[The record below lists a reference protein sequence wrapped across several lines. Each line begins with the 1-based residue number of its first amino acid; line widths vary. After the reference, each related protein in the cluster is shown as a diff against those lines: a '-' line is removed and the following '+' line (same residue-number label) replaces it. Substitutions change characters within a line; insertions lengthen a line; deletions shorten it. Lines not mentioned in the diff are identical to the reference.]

1 MPETLRK
8 VNIIGHRNPDTDSIC
23 SALSYAWLKN
33 TLGPQIYEAR
43 RCGNLNR
50 ETAFVLK
57 RWGVEEP
64 ALITSVRPQVKDLE
78 YQQQKGI
85 DSEMSLYAAWNKM
98 REDHQDTLC
107 ITDDDDNL
115 KGLVTVKDIAN
126 ANMAIFDTDVLATS
140 RTSYRNV
147 LETLDG
153 TMVLGDPDEVIE
165 NGRVYVGTS
174 PEMMEDTIEAGDIVL
189 VTNRYETQHY
199 AVGSGA
205 ACLIIC
211 CDAPVTRA
219 LKAAAESHGCKIITT
234 PYDTYAATRLICMS
248 MPVRAIMLDND
259 IVEFSVNSTVEDVRK
274 VMSSTRHRF
283 FPVIGEDGKFDG
295 VITSANLLDIK
306 RKHVIL
312 VDHNEMAQSVDGLS
326 HAVILEIIDHHRI
339 GPIETTAPAMF
350 RNQPVGCTCT
360 IIKQMYDEAGVTPP
374 PHIAGLMLSAILSD
388 TLTFRSPTCTEVD
401 RLAAQELAGIVGV
414 DIDAYADEMFEAGAD
429 LTGRS
434 AEEVFH
440 GDFKVFSRGNARF
453 GVGQGSYMTEG
464 SRKAAE
470 ELVGPYLA
478 EAAKNED
485 LPIVM
490 YMFTDVKSQTTE
502 LLYFGDG
509 AEAVIRSAFGVEP
522 EEGMAVLPGVVSRKK
537 QMIPPIMA
545 AFERLSDE

>member
-1 MPETLRK
+1 M
-8 VNIIGHRNPDTDSIC
+8 
-23 SALSYAWLKN
+23 
-33 TLGPQIYEAR
+33 
-43 RCGNLNR
+43 
-50 ETAFVLK
+50 
-57 RWGVEEP
+57 
-64 ALITSVRPQVKDLE
+64 
-78 YQQQKGI
+78 
-85 DSEMSLYAAWNKM
+85 
-98 REDHQDTLC
+98 
-107 ITDDDDNL
+107 
-115 KGLVTVKDIAN
+115 KDIAN

-140 RTSYRNV
+140 HTCYQNV
-147 LETLDG
+147 IDTLNG
-153 TMVLGDPDEVIE
+153 TMVLGDPSDVIE
-165 NGRVYVGTS
+165 GGRVYVGTS
-174 PEMMEDTIEAGDIVL
+174 PEMMEDTIEPGDIVL

-219 LKAAAESHGCKIITT
+219 LKSSAESHGCRIITT

-248 MPVRAIMLDND
+248 MPVRAVMLDSG
-259 IVEFSVNSTVEDVRK
+259 IVEFSVNTTVEDVRK

-295 VITSANLLDIK
+295 VITSANLFDIN

-312 VDHNEMAQSVDGLS
+312 VDHNEMAQAVDGLT

-339 GPIETTAPAMF
+339 GPIETTTPALF

-360 IIKQMYDEAGVTPP
+360 IVKQMYDENGITPP

-388 TLTFRSPTCTEVD
+388 TLTFRSPTCTEQD

-414 DIDAYADEMFEAGAD
+414 DIDSYADEMFEAGAD

-509 AEAVIRSAFGVEP
+509 PRGPSSIAVARFFSRPWAALYSVATRVRRHPWTRHPAPTRCPRSP
-522 EEGMAVLPGVVSRKK
+522 RPSSCLPCPGTPPTSPWPWWTSRRGAR
-537 QMIPPIMA
+537 P
-545 AFERLSDE
+545 L